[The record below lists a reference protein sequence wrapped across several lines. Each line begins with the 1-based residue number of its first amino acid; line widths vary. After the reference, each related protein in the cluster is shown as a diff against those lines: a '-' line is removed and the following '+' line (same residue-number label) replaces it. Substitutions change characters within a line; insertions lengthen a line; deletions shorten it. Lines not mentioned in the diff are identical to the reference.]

1 MILTTLQIEPSLISR
16 AAIGADPSNSVI
28 SEITEDDWM
37 TADNEYL
44 KKKLLNYEGKVAE
57 VVAWCPEIEQI
68 QDEFED
74 KQPKATEQEQ
84 EVIKGRTVQ
93 RQALFKAKVRKRLV
107 PCIYFGYHFAA
118 SDSNSST
125 TNPRRFARNASTKK
139 RTSSRS

>member
-28 SEITEDDWM
+28 AEIAEDDWM

-93 RQALFKAKVRKRLV
+93 RQALFKAKVRKVGSVNIFRPPLRRLILTRR
-107 PCIYFGYHFAA
+107 P
-118 SDSNSST
+118 
-125 TNPRRFARNASTKK
+125 TNPRRFARNASTKN